1 MWKNRDKIVGL
12 GANTYSYQMLVV
24 KIKKAK
30 DPKKCAIKI
39 KLKFENHK
47 NSLKVTQLEN
57 KMNLL
62 EKN

>member
-1 MWKNRDKIVGL
+1 
-12 GANTYSYQMLVV
+12 MLVV